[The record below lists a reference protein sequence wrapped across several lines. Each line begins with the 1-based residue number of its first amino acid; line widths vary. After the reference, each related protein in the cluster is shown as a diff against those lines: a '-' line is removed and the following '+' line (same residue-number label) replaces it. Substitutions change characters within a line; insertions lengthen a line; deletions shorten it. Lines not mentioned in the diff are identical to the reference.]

1 MMNKVATQEMLDV
14 DVAKEILMGWEGME
28 MSDGSEVPFNKSNR
42 DKLLDVRGVATAIS
56 YAFVESC
63 KNKNIKNL

>member
-1 MMNKVATQEMLDV
+1 MRQVANQEMLDV
-14 DVAKEILMGWEGME
+14 DVAKEILVGWEGME
-28 MSDGSEVPFNKSNR
+28 MSDGTEVEFNKKNR
-42 DKLLDVRGVATAIS
+42 DMLLDVRGVATAIS